1 MRLIKLKKRLM
12 QLEMRMLL
20 IRQNLL
26 VSRQLTNNTSQD
38 KASILV
44 KMTLRKLLMEKL
56 LR

>member
-38 KASILV
+38 KASRLV